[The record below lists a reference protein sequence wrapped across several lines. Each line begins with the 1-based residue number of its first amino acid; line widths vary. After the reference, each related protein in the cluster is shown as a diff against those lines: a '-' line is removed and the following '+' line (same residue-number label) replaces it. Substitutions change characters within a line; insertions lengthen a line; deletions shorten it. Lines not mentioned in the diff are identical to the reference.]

1 MQRRGCQPFTSG
13 HSYNACQ
20 CVLPALPPQTCCT
33 SATDT
38 VHLSRTFVQEGQ
50 LIVQKGQFTKGRGLK
65 DYLQK
70 HFRLQI
76 RMKCVPLRVG
86 GCADWAGSKTV
97 YTGYCPGIRR
107 EPPLPT
113 LIGLWF
119 STSSHRVWCISH
131 KSKRHKRTKG
141 CPGATHEV
149 RSLRKL
155 TLVPCPRKQ

>member
-50 LIVQKGQFTKGRGLK
+50 LIVQKGQFTKGRGVK

-70 HFRLQI
+70 SFQTSDQNEMCTPPRRRLRRLGGKRNGLHWLRLASEENSPRRLSLVCAFQLHTQSLVHLPQI
-76 RMKCVPLRVG
+76 Q
-86 GCADWAGSKTV
+86 KTQR
-97 YTGYCPGIRR
+97 I
-107 EPPLPT
+107 
-113 LIGLWF
+113 
-119 STSSHRVWCISH
+119 
-131 KSKRHKRTKG
+131 KG
-141 CPGATHEV
+141 CLGATHEV
-149 RSLRKL
+149 RILQKP